1 MNIKDYECSQVFK
14 YNESSKHLIAY
25 TYGQSSLEVNQNFN
39 ELENIED
46 DIKETVL
53 MDFAHKLGIIFMEN
67 IFMVPNGA
75 SMYQIYYD
83 RFIRKTVFRN
93 VDKENVKKDFI
104 KITDIDYIVDY
115 IANFVNIWL
124 ANNHILTAV
133 KKETIRELFGEGYF
147 SFIYISAL
155 NYKNKIYLFYELTE

>member
-1 MNIKDYECSQVFK
+1 MNIKDYENLQVFK
-14 YNESSKHLIAY
+14 YDEDSKHLIAY
-25 TYGQSSLEVNQNFN
+25 TYGQSSLEYKQNFD
-39 ELENIED
+39 ELENIKD

-67 IFMVPNGA
+67 IFMFPNGA

-83 RFIRKTVFRN
+83 RFIRKTIFRN

-115 IANFVNIWL
+115 ITNFVNIWL
-124 ANNHILTAV
+124 ANNHVLTSV

-147 SFIYISAL
+147 PFIYISAL
-155 NYKNKIYLFYELTE
+155 NHKNKIYLFYELTE